1 MEEIQQAYSN
11 MIDLMPPVMA
21 PLVRIAIVLVLSALI
36 IRVGCMLVDRLMVRT
51 YSEGSNFSESKR
63 KTLVSLLKSIIKYV
77 TYFVAFVNVLD
88 IFGVDTASILTAA
101 GVGGLAIG
109 FGAQSLVK
117 DIITGFFI
125 IFEDQYNVG
134 DYIEI
139 TGASGIV
146 TEIGLRTTRIRD
158 FGGQLHIVPNGEITR
173 VTNHSRGD
181 MRALVEVSIAQDE
194 DVDKVISILEEVC
207 EEVKAKRND
216 IISGPEVLGVT
227 NLGPWEIGITIIA
240 RTIPMQQ
247 WSLEREIR
255 KAVKHRFE
263 QEGIRVP
270 YQKMVCIK
278 DKLQSEG
285 VEH

>member
-227 NLGPWEIGITIIA
+227 NLGPWEIGITIVA